1 MVPEFGEAAFKLD
14 KGGVSEIVKTQF
26 GFHIIKVEDKRD
38 KKPPEFEAV
47 KDQLKRYMVQK
58 SQQDYVLKLR
68 EGAKVEKLE
77 K

>member
-1 MVPEFGEAAFKLD
+1 
-14 KGGVSEIVKTQF
+14 
-26 GFHIIKVEDKRD
+26 VEDKRD

-77 K
+77 N